1 MSDESFD
8 CCLVVASFSS
18 NIPSFDIIIMQHKC
32 NIGTLPRKFFR
43 VYIALVIA
51 TQEGATK
58 VATRVVPHTR
68 GEGPNDSVSERLEMF
83 GVSEPRPKLPSDL
96 RCQILPRW

>member
-8 CCLVVASFSS
+8 CCLVVGSFSS

-32 NIGTLPRKFFR
+32 NIGTLPHKFLR
-43 VYIALVIA
+43 VNIALVIA

-58 VATRVVPHTR
+58 VATQVVPHTR
-68 GEGPNDSVSERLEMF
+68 GEGPTGNV
-83 GVSEPRPKLPSDL
+83 
-96 RCQILPRW
+96 RCIRTTSQIDEKYTSRAE